1 VVTHEVGANSLRSRR
16 TDTVLF
22 ELAGWLVAAALAVA
36 LVARTAQ
43 AHAGIL
49 FTDGDSVL
57 PVLMQRSL
65 AVGQPQDWALS
76 PVLFL
81 PESAVFTLLSLAGA
95 SSQAT
100 LAVNAVV
107 NLLALY
113 GALRLVS
120 GTRAHA
126 RRPVMSALAAFT
138 IVIAVGLL
146 EQATRSV
153 AFAFVTMLTTT
164 TYYSATVIGGIAL
177 IGVLRRA
184 IDSGRA
190 GPVAL
195 LVGAVVTAV
204 STLTN
209 PLFAAWIVLP
219 LLVTLALLVL
229 LRTVSLRHAATWATA
244 LGLAAVAGYAAR
256 ALFASHIVADAGQ
269 YLRWFDLPS
278 VGSFYG
284 PLAGE
289 ALATPAGILRL
300 GIVAGL
306 IALTLVVLVD
316 AVPHRRAATSLVGLV
331 ALLSPVLTT
340 VGVLV
345 LGAQADRYLQPWL
358 FLPVLAVIVA
368 VDALPSTAR
377 LPARAGRTV
386 VAAAAALALV
396 VTAAVSAPALARSA
410 STLDADV
417 QCVVDWVNA
426 SGRTGAGQ
434 FWTVRGPKAY
444 LDDPRRLIQVDHR
457 MEFYAWLVNRS
468 DLSGR
473 GQVTF
478 LVEGPRT
485 VPFELP
491 LTVPDVDAPRIDC
504 GAYVIVDYG
513 TPIPVTGAHS

>member
-1 VVTHEVGANSLRSRR
+1 MAGSR
-16 TDTVLF
+16 
-22 ELAGWLVAAALAVA
+22 
-36 LVARTAQ
+36 AR
-43 AHAGIL
+43 
-49 FTDGDSVL
+49 
-57 PVLMQRSL
+57 
-65 AVGQPQDWALS
+65 
-76 PVLFL
+76 
-81 PESAVFTLLSLAGA
+81 
-95 SSQAT
+95 
-100 LAVNAVV
+100 
-107 NLLALY
+107 
-113 GALRLVS
+113 
-120 GTRAHA
+120 A
-126 RRPVMSALAAFT
+126 RRPVVSALAAFT
-138 IVIAVGLL
+138 VIIAVGLL

-184 IDSGRA
+184 IDSGRVT
-190 GPVAL
+190 PVAL
-195 LVGAVVTAV
+195 LVAAAITAV

-219 LLVTLALLVL
+219 LLVTLALLA
-229 LRTVSLRHAATWATA
+229 LRRAVSLPHAAIWAAA

-256 ALFASHIVADAGQ
+256 ALFADHIVADAGQ

-278 VGSFYG
+278 AGSFYG

-306 IALTLVVLVD
+306 VALTLVVLVD
-316 AVPHRRAATSLVGLV
+316 AVRHRRAATSLVGLV

-377 LPARAGRTV
+377 LPARAGRMV
-386 VAAAAALALV
+386 AGAAAVLALV
-396 VTAAVSAPALARSA
+396 VTAAVSAPALARPA
-410 STLDADV
+410 STLDPDV

-457 MEFYAWLVNRS
+457 HPH
-468 DLSGR
+468 
-473 GQVTF
+473 
-478 LVEGPRT
+478 PRDRH
-485 VPFELP
+485 P
-491 LTVPDVDAPRIDC
+491 
-504 GAYVIVDYG
+504 
-513 TPIPVTGAHS
+513 